1 MTRMLNS
8 HPLAFFAP
16 PLAGISLSFV
26 NELLGA
32 VSLAVAICYQLWR
45 WRREARRKG
54 EKK

>member
-1 MTRMLNS
+1 MTRMLH
-8 HPLAFFAP
+8 HPILSVVAP
-16 PLAGISLSFV
+16 PLAGISLAFV

-32 VSLAVAICYQLWR
+32 ASLAVALCYQVWR